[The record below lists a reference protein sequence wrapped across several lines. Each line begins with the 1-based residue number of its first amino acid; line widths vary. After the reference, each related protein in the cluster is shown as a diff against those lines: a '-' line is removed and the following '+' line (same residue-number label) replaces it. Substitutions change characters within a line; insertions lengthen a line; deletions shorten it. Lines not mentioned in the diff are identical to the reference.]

1 MEAQNDNIVLNNAAR
16 TVEVATF
23 NRIIK
28 VAAGILGVGPV
39 SENEDETVYR
49 LSEILLAIAV
59 KLEKLESRDNT
70 AEVAQEVVR
79 LFGEQAKLSNRLLS
93 DKLLLPY

>member
-23 NRIIK
+23 NRVIR

-39 SENEDETVYR
+39 RENEDETVYK
-49 LSEILLAIAV
+49 LSEILLAIAA
-59 KLEKLESRDNT
+59 KLEKLESRDNIK
-70 AEVAQEVVR
+70 EIAQEVVR
-79 LFGEQAKLSNRLLS
+79 LLGERSKSYGELVIPML
-93 DKLLLPY
+93 